1 MNKCKEFFGDA
12 KAQAGTPWHWPI
24 MRLQIKYL
32 PRTNLQI
39 QIRSPSR
46 TLKVHYSSSNTLSK
60 KLSKNIQKSSSNADA
75 QVSKPWPMRLQ
86 MKHLPRALGQTLLSW
101 SLLTHRYSA
110 LQTLYYSALQPST
123 TLLTHLISLSLHR
136 RSNLYGAAQPPW
148 KQWSVIDCSTVLAR
162 FTLQWV
168 RGLLRLK

>member
-1 MNKCKEFFGDA
+1 
-12 KAQAGTPWHWPI
+12 
-24 MRLQIKYL
+24 MRLQMKYR

-39 QIRSPSR
+39 KIPSR
-46 TLKVHYSSSNTLSK
+46 KLAVHFSITLSK
-60 KLSKNIQKSSSNADA
+60 DCAKMFRNPQVTLMRKTCKQAMTNAPPDETPPTRSGPDPPLS
-75 QVSKPWPMRLQ
+75 VSAHP
-86 MKHLPRALGQTLLSW
+86 
-101 SLLTHRYSA
+101 SLLCST
-110 LQTLYYSALQPST
+110 TLYYSALQPST

-162 FTLQWV
+162 FPLLWA

>member
-1 MNKCKEFFGDA
+1 
-12 KAQAGTPWHWPI
+12 
-24 MRLQIKYL
+24 MRLQMKYR

-39 QIRSPSR
+39 QIPSR
-46 TLKVHYSSSNTLSK
+46 KLAVHFSITLSK
-60 KLSKNIQKSSSNADA
+60 KLRKNIQKSSSNAYA

-86 MKHLPRALGQTLLSW
+86 MKHLLRALGQTLLSQ

-110 LQTLYYSALQPST
+110 LQTLYYSANHLLLSLRSTST
-123 TLLTHLISLSLHR
+123 TRLTHLISLSLHR
-136 RSNLYGAAQPPW
+136 RSNLYSAAQPPW

-162 FTLQWV
+162 FPLLWA